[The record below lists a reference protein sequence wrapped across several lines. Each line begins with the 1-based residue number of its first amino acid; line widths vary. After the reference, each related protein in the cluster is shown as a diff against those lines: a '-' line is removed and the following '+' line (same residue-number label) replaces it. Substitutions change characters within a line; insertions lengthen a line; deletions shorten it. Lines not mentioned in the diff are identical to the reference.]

1 METEELELEID
12 ATSFKELNVES
23 AISFMEL
30 PDSDW
35 ATTGLPEVDENIA
48 CTYLKR
54 LCAYTK
60 NYRTGIRLCSCGHVF
75 DIEKACSDLELV
87 VYVKAKCRPTMR
99 KNPVFY
105 KCFVKVELI
114 AGTSHVVGG
123 NWDCPAGETQSC
135 SHLCLAINS
144 V

>member
-87 VYVKAKCRPTMR
+87 VYVKAKCRPTMH
-99 KNPVFY
+99 
-105 KCFVKVELI
+105 
-114 AGTSHVVGG
+114 A
-123 NWDCPAGETQSC
+123 
-135 SHLCLAINS
+135 
-144 V
+144 

>member
-1 METEELELEID
+1 MYILKALMRVH
-12 ATSFKELNVES
+12 KELS
-23 AISFMEL
+23 HW
-30 PDSDW
+30 DSS
-35 ATTGLPEVDENIA
+35 L
-48 CTYLKR
+48 Y
-54 LCAYTK
+54 
-60 NYRTGIRLCSCGHVF
+60 SCGHVF